1 MLSTAHSRQRVEE
14 RGIARRR
21 LQAVLAGRPTGG
33 LEKLL
38 TPGQRA
44 DLRDILVDTRED
56 LPPEWRMSAKP

>member
-1 MLSTAHSRQRVEE
+1 LAAMPAAP
-14 RGIARRR
+14 RGRLGRR
-21 LQAVLAGRPTGG
+21 LQAVLTGRPAGG

-44 DLRDILVDTRED
+44 DLRDILVETRED